1 MSQNLFNSAKDILC
15 AYISNHKVEQQD
27 VMQIFQDIYNKLQ
40 AIEKASTQAKHD
52 QTIYDEY
59 LVCLEDGKKLK
70 TLKRYLQKMF
80 GLTPDQYRKK
90 WNLPADYPMVAPNYS
105 KKRTKI
111 AKEKGLGK
119 N

>member
-1 MSQNLFNSAKDILC
+1 MSQNLFNSAKDIVC
-15 AYISNHKVEQQD
+15 AYISNNKVDQQEI
-27 VMQIFQDIYNKLQ
+27 MTIFQDIYNKLQ
-40 AIEKASTQAKHD
+40 AFEKASTQAKHD
-52 QTIYDEY
+52 QTIYEDY
-59 LVCLEDGKKLK
+59 LICLEDGKKLK

-105 KKRTKI
+105 MKRTRI